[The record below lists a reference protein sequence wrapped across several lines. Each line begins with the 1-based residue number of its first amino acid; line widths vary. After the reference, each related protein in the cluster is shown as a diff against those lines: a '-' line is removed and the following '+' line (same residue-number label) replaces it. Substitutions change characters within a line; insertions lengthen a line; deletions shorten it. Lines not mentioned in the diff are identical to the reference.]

1 MDPPFIRCYQSN
13 RMKGEIFISTF
24 SLKLIA
30 MICMLLDHIVSVF
43 GDGWNLLPFHAGV
56 LREIGRTAF
65 PIFAFGIVNG
75 WIHSRDRERYFSNLC
90 LCALISQLPYSLA
103 FYPPNQS
110 PYSFG
115 AAFVVSFNP
124 MLLAVA
130 FACVLTYWYF
140 GLKRKVRPSM
150 LLLAVVCLIPVV
162 YIKVFGFWVLADNL
176 NVLYDLLLGFCV
188 IFCIETLQR
197 RCLRWWEAL
206 WLIGITGL
214 ALLVYGLNT
223 GYGVCLMGVLLIT
236 ALYFARGKKI
246 HQSVAIVLWGII
258 LYGVIIGN
266 YRNAVAC
273 ILPGLLLLTYNG
285 KKGNH
290 GGGFKKL
297 FYIFYPAH
305 LLVLG
310 LFNIVLRLGG

>member
-162 YIKVFGFWVLADNL
+162 YIKVFGFWVLAEGRK
-176 NVLYDLLLGFCV
+176 Y
-188 IFCIETLQR
+188 
-197 RCLRWWEAL
+197 
-206 WLIGITGL
+206 
-214 ALLVYGLNT
+214 
-223 GYGVCLMGVLLIT
+223 
-236 ALYFARGKKI
+236 
-246 HQSVAIVLWGII
+246 
-258 LYGVIIGN
+258 
-266 YRNAVAC
+266 
-273 ILPGLLLLTYNG
+273 
-285 KKGNH
+285 
-290 GGGFKKL
+290 
-297 FYIFYPAH
+297 
-305 LLVLG
+305 
-310 LFNIVLRLGG
+310 

>member
-1 MDPPFIRCYQSN
+1 
-13 RMKGEIFISTF
+13 
-24 SLKLIA
+24 
-30 MICMLLDHIVSVF
+30 
-43 GDGWNLLPFHAGV
+43 
-56 LREIGRTAF
+56 
-65 PIFAFGIVNG
+65 
-75 WIHSRDRERYFSNLC
+75 
-90 LCALISQLPYSLA
+90 
-103 FYPPNQS
+103 
-110 PYSFG
+110 
-115 AAFVVSFNP
+115 
-124 MLLAVA
+124 
-130 FACVLTYWYF
+130 
-140 GLKRKVRPSM
+140 
-150 LLLAVVCLIPVV
+150 
-162 YIKVFGFWVLADNL
+162 
-176 NVLYDLLLGFCV
+176 
-188 IFCIETLQR
+188 
-197 RCLRWWEAL
+197 
-206 WLIGITGL
+206 
-214 ALLVYGLNT
+214 
-223 GYGVCLMGVLLIT
+223 MGVLLIT